1 MPGLPLAASGL
12 RLAFSGEGIIDLP
25 ELNLAPGTLTA
36 LAGPSGSGKST
47 LLYLLSGLLPPD
59 AGQVLWQGE
68 DITRFSESR
77 RDAWRRQHAGF
88 IFQNFHLI
96 EELSPLDNV
105 LVPVWFDRLSAASA
119 KPRAL
124 ALLDQL
130 EVPTR
135 RAHVSLLSRGQQQRV
150 AIARALIGDPQV
162 IFADEPTASLDAV
175 SGEIVIATLRKLA
188 TDEGRTVLVATHD
201 PALRA
206 ISDSTVQLD
215 HGRTISIEA
224 ETP

>member
-25 ELNLAPGTLTA
+25 LLSTAPGSLTA

-59 AGQVLWQGE
+59 AGTVLWQGE
-68 DITRFSESR
+68 DLARLSESR
-77 RDAWRRQHAGF
+77 RDRWRRRHAGF

-105 LVPVWFDRLSAASA
+105 LVPVWFDRLSAGASKDRA
-119 KPRAL
+119 K

-130 EVPTR
+130 EVPLN
-135 RAHVSLLSRGQQQRV
+135 RAKTSLLSRGQQQRV

-162 IFADEPTASLDAV
+162 IFADEPTASLDAA
-175 SGEIVIATLRKLA
+175 SGETVIETLRKLA
-188 TDEGRTVLVATHD
+188 KDEGRTVLVATHD

-206 ISDSTVQLD
+206 VADSVVQLD
-215 HGRTISIEA
+215 HGRTVSIGA
-224 ETP
+224 AA